1 MENNETTSQYDLHGE
16 PKLNIVKKDEFQKRV
31 SKVFGELGDILSKS
45 FGAYGA
51 PTFIANQAHS
61 TVTKDGYTIMKNL
74 VCDTEKGSPVDK
86 VIYNMADDVCG
97 RLNYKVGDG
106 TTTAI
111 IATNAIYDAFV
122 NGVAKEAFEKKNFL
136 PRDIM
141 ARMKVIQEEL
151 VERISK
157 EACPIRGEED
167 MLKKIHDIVN
177 ISSNGDEY
185 ITNIITKIYEEI
197 GAPFIT
203 CELSS
208 DNRTYMEIVNGYQ
221 LRAALTDKIYVNSD
235 DNVAELHDVDVLLF
249 DHKVTKLTYEK
260 IIKPLNNLC
269 RRLQRKL
276 VVIAPIY
283 DQTTM
288 YSEIKRDLMDEFNK
302 TRDINLVLLVYTA
315 MTGTMK
321 KNIGDLAVLLN
332 TEVIDTNYETLLLE
346 KLETAQPHQILDV
359 SGRKIKGIYIA
370 AHMGDSTN
378 PNELTMIQDDGESD
392 YDTGVREDAFRVGFI
407 DTMKA
412 GFEKTIFSGFH
423 YNEAMYEKIL
433 NEAQDDMEETIERYA
448 KLATFSYDVVHAQ
461 QRYNSLRLKM
471 AYIEVGGDS
480 SLSQLMLKDSVDDSI
495 RAAESAFQYGY
506 ILGCNVTTIREI
518 RKMYMEKTNV
528 PEDSFTDLDYI
539 DSTILASL
547 YNGFCEVY
555 CKVLDNAYP
564 NTKITFALSEVIEK
578 YSNLDDEQLDLWVS
592 NSIIEKVKEVVG
604 NPNIDMDLSIIRK
617 VYPEYFDMKKIRES
631 YNACTKSKDNNLSSF
646 EVSINLSVILITYSI
661 EANKVFDLST
671 KTFSSDIINSAQ
683 TDMEVLTAVIDLMSI
698 LFNGNQLVIT
708 AKSNFQNV

>member
-1 MENNETTSQYDLHGE
+1 MEDNKETTSQYDLHGE

-31 SKVFGELGDILSKS
+31 SKVFAELGDILSKS

-51 PTFIANQAHS
+51 PTFISNQAHS

-74 VCDTEKGSPVDK
+74 VCDTTKGSPVDK

-122 NGVAKEAFEKKNFL
+122 NGPAKESFEKGNFL

-141 ARMKVIQEEL
+141 FRMKVVQEQL
-151 VERISK
+151 VERISNK
-157 EACPIRGEED
+157 ACPIRGEED
-167 MLKKIHDIVN
+167 MLEKIRNVVN
-177 ISSNGDEY
+177 ISSNGDKY
-185 ITNIITKIYEEI
+185 ITDMITKIYEEI

-208 DNRTYMEIVNGYQ
+208 DNRTYMDIVNGYQ

-235 DNVAELHDVDVLLF
+235 DNVADLHDVDVLVF

-269 RRLQRKL
+269 RRMERKL

-302 TRDINLVLLVYTA
+302 TRDINLVLLVFTA
-315 MTGTMK
+315 MTSSMK

-332 TEVIDTNYETLLLE
+332 TEVIDSNYEAILLK
-346 KLETAQPHQILDV
+346 KLEESQPHEVLDI
-359 SGRKIKGIYIA
+359 SGRGIKGIYIA
-370 AHMGDSTN
+370 VKNEESTN
-378 PNELTMIQDDGESD
+378 PNELIMIQDDGNTE
-392 YDTGVREDAFRVGFI
+392 YNTCVKEGAFRVGFI
-407 DTMKA
+407 DHMKA
-412 GFEKTIFSGFH
+412 GFEKTVFSGFH

-433 NEAQDDMEETIERYA
+433 NEAQDDMEETIEKYS

-461 QRYNSLRLKM
+461 QRYNALRLKM

-506 ILGCNVTTIREI
+506 ILGCNVTTLREI
-518 RKMYMEKTNV
+518 RKMYIEIITKSDEEVNET
-528 PEDSFTDLDYI
+528 DYI
-539 DSTILASL
+539 DSVILSTL
-547 YNGFCEVY
+547 YSGFCNVYEKVLNNAFPNKKIIFTMNEIFEVY
-555 CKVLDNAYP
+555 KTPDIDIDGWASVEL
-564 NTKITFALSEVIEK
+564 TKR
-578 YSNLDDEQLDLWVS
+578 
-592 NSIIEKVKEVVG
+592 VKECIKNQNLNMDEEVVKRLCTSLFDIQDIYDKFKD
-604 NPNIDMDLSIIRK
+604 NKEVNTDKLSVTIDLSKTLI
-617 VYPEYFDMKKIRES
+617 S
-631 YNACTKSKDNNLSSF
+631 Y
-646 EVSINLSVILITYSI
+646 SVET
-661 EANKVFDLST
+661 NQVFDLST
-671 KTFSSDIINSAQ
+671 KMFTSDIINSAQ

-708 AKSNFQNV
+708 AKSNFQNS